1 MNNDEIISIIEE
13 SEIQLKDMYNKLEDI
28 CMFNQEKVLNIY
40 KKHEISYRHFN
51 PTNGYGYD
59 DVGRDTLRKVY
70 ADVFG
75 CEDSIVSPYIT
86 CGSHALSLAL
96 LGILDKSGKKM
107 LSITGKPYDTLDEVI
122 FGKEGK
128 DIGSLKDLG
137 VEYQQVEL
145 KDDTFDLTAIK
156 DKLLE
161 FKPDMVYIQRS
172 RGYLWRDALSIDE
185 IKKAVDLVRTYDK
198 DVIIMLDNCYGEF
211 TQKQE
216 ATEVGVDLLAG
227 SLIKNL
233 GGGLAPTG
241 GYIAGKSNL
250 IEKISYR
257 MTSPSLGLEVGSFIG
272 GYQLFYQGLFMAPHI
287 VMQALKGS
295 LLFSTVFRKLG
306 YKVLPNEGVM
316 PNDIITS
323 IELGDEQKLINFCK
337 VVQHYSPID
346 SFVTPE
352 PWDMPGYTNKV
363 IMSAGTFN
371 QGASLELSCDA
382 PVKKPYIIYMQG
394 GLTYE
399 HVKIVL
405 REVLKNL

>member
-1 MNNDEIISIIEE
+1 MDNNEIINIITECE
-13 SEIQLKDMYNKLEDI
+13 VDLKDMYTKLEDI

-40 KKHEISYRHFN
+40 RKHEISYRHFN

-70 ADVFG
+70 ADIFG
-75 CEDSIVSPYIT
+75 CEDAIVSPYIT

-96 LGILDKSGKKM
+96 LGVLDRQGKKM
-107 LSITGKPYDTLDEVI
+107 LSISGKPYDTLDEVI
-122 FGKEGK
+122 FGRDDK

-145 KDDTFDLTAIK
+145 VNGAFDLEAIK
-156 DKLLE
+156 NKLLE

-185 IKKAVDLVRTYDK
+185 IKRAVDLVRSYDK

-216 ATEVGVDLLAG
+216 PTEIGVDLLAG

-241 GYIAGKSNL
+241 GYIAGKSEL

-257 MTSPSLGLEVGSFIG
+257 MISPSLGLEVGSFMG
-272 GYQLFYQGLFMAPHI
+272 GYQLYYQGLFMAPHV

-323 IELGDEQKLINFCK
+323 IELGSEEKLINFCK

-352 PWDMPGYTNKV
+352 PWEMPGYTNKV

-399 HVKIVL
+399 HVKLVL
-405 REVLKNL
+405 KEVLKNL

>member
-1 MNNDEIISIIEE
+1 MNNNEIISIIEE
-13 SEIQLKDMYNKLEDI
+13 SENQLKDMYNKLEDI

-145 KDDTFDLTAIK
+145 KDDTFDLTSIK

-161 FKPDMVYIQRS
+161 YKPDMVYIQRS

-185 IKKAVDLVRTYDK
+185 IKKAVNLVRTYDK

-272 GYQLFYQGLFMAPHI
+272 GYQLFYQGLFMAPHV

-352 PWDMPGYTNKV
+352 PWEMPGYTNKV